1 MRSLSRSALM
11 TLVLFGLAACEE
23 KQPTDA
29 EATDAKA
36 IAAVNAAQNNKA
48 PIQPMV
54 LQAIVTPDIIKHKLY
69 GTGCAFV
76 AEGGGMG
83 AVLLAQ
89 DTRGVIKVADTLV
102 ILAPDAGSAK
112 MPMGSWSR
120 YTGKENALT
129 LTASGPI
136 TPLGTGKQFKGKL
149 VITDEHE
156 RPAYSAD
163 GDVQCRTI

>member
-1 MRSLSRSALM
+1 MPVFPRSALM
-11 TLVLFGLAACEE
+11 ILCVFSLAACEE
-23 KQPTDA
+23 KEPTDA
-29 EATDAKA
+29 QA
-36 IAAVNAAQNNKA
+36 IAAVNAAQDIKA
-48 PIQPMV
+48 PAEALV
-54 LQAIVTPDIIKHKLY
+54 LQPILSSDITKNKLH

-76 AEGGGMG
+76 AEGGGIG

-89 DTRGVIKVADTLV
+89 DKRGVIKVENTLI
-102 ILAPDAGSAK
+102 ILAPDTGSAK

-129 LTASGPI
+129 LLAIGPI
-136 TPLGTGKQFKGKL
+136 APLGTGKQFKGKL

-156 RPAYSAD
+156 RPVYQAS

>member
-1 MRSLSRSALM
+1 MPVLRRSALI
-11 TLVLFGLAACEE
+11 VLGFLAVAGCEE
-23 KQPTDA
+23 KEPTDA
-29 EATDAKA
+29 EA
-36 IAAVNAAQNNKA
+36 IAAVNAAQDIKA
-48 PIQPMV
+48 PVQPMA
-54 LQAIVTPDIIKHKLY
+54 LQAILSPDISKNRLH

-76 AEGGGMG
+76 AEGGGIG

-89 DTRGVIKVADTLV
+89 DKRGVIKVDNTVV
-102 ILAPDAGSAK
+102 ILAPDTGSAK

-129 LTASGPI
+129 LTAKGAV
-136 TPLGTGKQFKGKL
+136 TPLGTGQQFKGRL

-156 RPAYSAD
+156 RPVYEAS